1 MTGREGIPPASSGAE
16 GEDLS
21 EQGGIPSRSY
31 SPPTLCGDFASRH
44 DAPHQAEVIRDM
56 YYRYDPNGNVTE
68 ERQGV
73 NTGANLQFSTGMEL
87 QVHGLK
93 EVNDSHFHPVLH
105 PV

>member
-1 MTGREGIPPASSGAE
+1 MRKVLFLLFSFF
-16 GEDLS
+16 LS
-21 EQGGIPSRSY
+21 IIFIFP
-31 SPPTLCGDFASRH
+31 
-44 DAPHQAEVIRDM
+44 
-56 YYRYDPNGNVTE
+56 E
-68 ERQGV
+68 EGV

>member
-1 MTGREGIPPASSGAE
+1 MNSGP
-16 GEDLS
+16 LS
-21 EQGGIPSRSY
+21 HIIVSG
-31 SPPTLCGDFASRH
+31 SPLS
-44 DAPHQAEVIRDM
+44 
-56 YYRYDPNGNVTE
+56 
-68 ERQGV
+68 V